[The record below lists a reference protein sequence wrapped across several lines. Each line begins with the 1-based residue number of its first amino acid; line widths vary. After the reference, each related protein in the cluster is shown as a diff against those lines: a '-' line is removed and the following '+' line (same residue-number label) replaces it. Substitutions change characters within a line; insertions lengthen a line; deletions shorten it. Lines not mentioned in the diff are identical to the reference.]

1 MAKGEK
7 MKKKKRGWKNTT
19 EGQALQLNMGAKSS
33 GDHPPQDNYKHRSD
47 EKRNWAAPVPTGAG
61 FLSPIGAIRGYSG
74 RRGGGSPNYIP
85 SPRQYSWSVGPEIL
99 MG

>member
-33 GDHPPQDNYKHRSD
+33 GDHPPQDNYK
-47 EKRNWAAPVPTGAG
+47 
-61 FLSPIGAIRGYSG
+61 
-74 RRGGGSPNYIP
+74 
-85 SPRQYSWSVGPEIL
+85 
-99 MG
+99 